1 MNMNDDTPARD
12 ETGRFLP
19 GNPGGPGRP
28 KQTTET
34 EYHDAS
40 MRGCTPSDWERI
52 VRRAVADTE
61 DRKPA
66 TRNAARAFLL
76 RVLFGQAPGAL
87 VQIANLGPA
96 DAALPALGRYA
107 LENHPAHAA
116 AVLEVLT
123 AYRRE
128 VEAIAARELPA
139 RPGGLSE
146 AALAAIEG
154 VLIRGGADPTG
165 DDREPQG

>member
-87 VQIANLGPA
+87 VQIANVGPA
-96 DAALPALGRYA
+96 DATLLQALGRYA
-107 LENHPAHAA
+107 LEHRPDQAT
-116 AVLEVLT
+116 AVLDVMMSF
-123 AYRRE
+123 RRQ
-128 VEAIAARELPA
+128 VEEQAPRDA
-139 RPGGLSE
+139 PGGLSP

-154 VLIRGGADPTG
+154 VLIGRG
-165 DDREPQG
+165 DDGEPQG